1 MKGLNT
7 NDHNTLSYVETL
19 VTGRRK
25 FSMQWGLFNI
35 DNILILIFIM
45 NTFYDEQG
53 QGLCMDCL
61 TPRPNQMWHAIKG
74 ISSMLIRESYRITSG

>member
-1 MKGLNT
+1 MKGFNT

-45 NTFYDEQG
+45 NTFYDKQG
-53 QGLCMDCL
+53 QGLCMV
-61 TPRPNQMWHAIKG
+61 
-74 ISSMLIRESYRITSG
+74 